1 MPTRTELIDKAL
13 ENWTSLNEVLHLLTE
28 EEAELALKREIA
40 GHNRS
45 SFVRKLY
52 LRFSKVRKDR
62 ERMALLYRNRT

>member
-13 ENWTSLNEVLHLLTE
+13 ENWTSLNEVLPLLTE

-40 GHNRS
+40 EQNRA

-62 ERMALLYRNRT
+62 ERTALLYRNRP